1 MPIENI
7 DDSIIIKNN
16 IPKHIAI
23 IMDGNGRWAKE
34 HSLPRIAGHKE
45 GIDSVRAIT
54 KQCGDIGVKHLSLYT
69 FSSENWHRPK
79 NEVKA
84 LMRLLLLTIRREIK
98 DLNKNNVRLSTI
110 GNMDDLPDDARKG
123 MEEGL
128 KITENNSGLNL
139 ILALSYGG
147 RQEILKMVQSIAI
160 KAVKGEIEPEKL
172 SESDIINELDT
183 AKIPDPDLLIRTGG
197 DQRIS
202 NFLLWQIAY
211 SEIYVTDTYWPEFKE
226 KELLD
231 AVSDFRI
238 VSDVLVVLANNW
250 MKHD

>member
-1 MPIENI
+1 MPIKDIE
-7 DDSIIIKNN
+7 DSIINKIN

-23 IMDGNGRWAKE
+23 IMDGNGRWAKS

-54 KQCGDIGVKHLSLYT
+54 KKCGDIGVKHLSLYT
-69 FSSENWHRPK
+69 FSSENWHRPIK
-79 NEVKA
+79 EVKA
-84 LMRLLLLTIRREIK
+84 LMGLLLLTIRREIK
-98 DLNKNNVRLSTI
+98 DLNKNNVRLTTI
-110 GNMDDLPDDARKG
+110 GNMGDLPDDARKG

-147 RQEILKMVQSIAI
+147 RQEILKMVRSIAR
-160 KAVKGEIEPEKL
+160 KAVNGEIEPEKL
-172 SESDIINELDT
+172 SEGDIVNELDT

-231 AVSDFRI
+231 AVADFQDRERRFGRI
-238 VSDVLVVLANNW
+238 SEQLDET
-250 MKHD
+250 

>member
-1 MPIENI
+1 MPIKDI
-7 DDSIIIKNN
+7 KDSIIDKNN

-23 IMDGNGRWAKE
+23 IMDGNGRWAKA

-54 KQCGDIGVKHLSLYT
+54 KKCGDIGVKHLSLYT
-69 FSSENWHRPK
+69 FSSENWSRPLK
-79 NEVKA
+79 EVKA
-84 LMRLLLLTIRREIK
+84 LMGLLLLTIRREIK
-98 DLNKNNVRLSTI
+98 DLNKNNVRLTTI
-110 GNMDDLPDDARKG
+110 GNMGDLPDDARKG

-128 KITENNSGLNL
+128 KKTENNSGLNL

-147 RQEILKMVQSIAI
+147 RQEILKMVQSIAR
-160 KAVKGEIEPEKL
+160 KAINGEIEPEKL
-172 SESDIINELDT
+172 SESDIVNELDT

-231 AVSDFRI
+231 AVADFQDRERRFGRI
-238 VSDVLVVLANNW
+238 SEQLDET
-250 MKHD
+250 

>member
-1 MPIENI
+1 MPIKDIE
-7 DDSIIIKNN
+7 DSIINKNN

-23 IMDGNGRWAKE
+23 IMDGNGRWAKA

-54 KQCGDIGVKHLSLYT
+54 KKCGDIGVKHLSLYT
-69 FSSENWHRPK
+69 FSSENWSRPIK
-79 NEVKA
+79 EVKA
-84 LMRLLLLTIRREIK
+84 LMGLLLLTIRREIK
-98 DLNKNNVRLSTI
+98 DLNKNNVRLTTI
-110 GNMDDLPDDARKG
+110 GNMGDLPDEARKG

-147 RQEILKMVQSIAI
+147 RQEILKMVQSIAR
-160 KAVKGEIEPEKL
+160 KAINGEIEPEKL
-172 SESDIINELDT
+172 SEGDIVNELDT

-231 AVSDFRI
+231 AVADFQDRERRFGRI
-238 VSDVLVVLANNW
+238 SEQLD
-250 MKHD
+250 KT

>member
-1 MPIENI
+1 MPINDIENR
-7 DDSIIIKNN
+7 IINKNN

-160 KAVKGEIEPEKL
+160 KAVNGEIEPEKL
-172 SESDIINELDT
+172 SEGDIINELDT

-197 DQRIS
+197 EQRIS

-211 SEIYVTDTYWPEFKE
+211 SEIYVTDTYWPEFRE

-231 AVSDFRI
+231 AVADFQDRERRFGHI
-238 VSDVLVVLANNW
+238 SEQLD
-250 MKHD
+250 KT

>member
-1 MPIENI
+1 MPIKNI
-7 DDSIIIKNN
+7 EDSIINKNN

-23 IMDGNGRWAKE
+23 IMDGNGRWAKA

-54 KQCGDIGVKHLSLYT
+54 KKCGDIGVKHLSLYT
-69 FSSENWHRPK
+69 FSFENWSRPLK
-79 NEVKA
+79 EVKA
-84 LMRLLLLTIRREIK
+84 LMGLLLLTIRREIK
-98 DLNKNNVRLSTI
+98 DLNKNNVRLTTI
-110 GNMDDLPDDARKG
+110 GNMGDLPDDARKG

-147 RQEILKMVQSIAI
+147 RQEILKMVQSIAR
-160 KAVKGEIEPEKL
+160 KAINGEIEPEKL

-231 AVSDFRI
+231 AVADFQDRERRFGRI
-238 VSDVLVVLANNW
+238 SEQLDET
-250 MKHD
+250 

>member
-1 MPIENI
+1 MPIKEI
-7 DDSIIIKNN
+7 EDSIINKNN

-23 IMDGNGRWAKE
+23 IMDGNGRWAKA

-54 KQCGDIGVKHLSLYT
+54 KKCGDIGVKHLSLYT
-69 FSSENWHRPK
+69 FSSENWSRPLK
-79 NEVKA
+79 EVKA
-84 LMRLLLLTIRREIK
+84 LMGLLLLTIRREIK
-98 DLNKNNVRLSTI
+98 DLNKNNVRLTTI
-110 GNMDDLPDDARKG
+110 GNMGDLPDDARKG

-147 RQEILKMVQSIAI
+147 RQEILKMVQSIAR
-160 KAVKGEIEPEKL
+160 KAINGEIEPEKL
-172 SESDIINELDT
+172 SESDIVNELDT

-231 AVSDFRI
+231 AVADFQDRERRFGRI
-238 VSDVLVVLANNW
+238 SEQLDET
-250 MKHD
+250 

>member
-1 MPIENI
+1 MPIKDI
-7 DDSIIIKNN
+7 KDSIIDKNN

-23 IMDGNGRWAKE
+23 IMDGNGRWAKA

-45 GIDSVRAIT
+45 GIISVRAIT
-54 KQCGDIGVKHLSLYT
+54 KICGDIGVKHLSLYT
-69 FSSENWHRPK
+69 FSFENWRRPK

-98 DLNKNNVRLSTI
+98 DLNKNNVRLTTI
-110 GNMDDLPDDARKG
+110 GNMGDLPDDARKG

-128 KITENNSGLNL
+128 KITEKNSGLNL

-147 RQEILKMVQSIAI
+147 RQEIIKMVQSIAR
-160 KAVKGEIEPEKL
+160 KALNGEIEPEKI
-172 SESDIINELDT
+172 SEDNIVNELDT
-183 AKIPDPDLLIRTGG
+183 AKIPDPELLIRTGG
-197 DQRIS
+197 ELRIS

-211 SEIYVTDTYWPEFKE
+211 SEIYVTDIYWPEFRE

-231 AVSDFRI
+231 AVAEFQARERRFGHISEQLDET
-238 VSDVLVVLANNW
+238 
-250 MKHD
+250 

>member
-1 MPIENI
+1 MPIKNI
-7 DDSIIIKNN
+7 EDSIINKNN

-23 IMDGNGRWAKE
+23 IMDGNGRWAKA

-54 KQCGDIGVKHLSLYT
+54 KKCGDIGVKHLSLYT
-69 FSSENWHRPK
+69 FSSENWSRPLK
-79 NEVKA
+79 EVKA
-84 LMRLLLLTIRREIK
+84 LMGLLLLTIRREIK
-98 DLNKNNVRLSTI
+98 DLNKNNVRLTTI
-110 GNMDDLPDDARKG
+110 GNMGDLPDDARKG

-147 RQEILKMVQSIAI
+147 RQEILKMVQSIAR
-160 KAVKGEIEPEKL
+160 KAVNGEIEPEKL
-172 SESDIINELDT
+172 SESDIVNELDT

-231 AVSDFRI
+231 AVADFQDRERRFGRI
-238 VSDVLVVLANNW
+238 SEQLDET
-250 MKHD
+250 

>member
-1 MPIENI
+1 MSIKDVE
-7 DDSIIIKNN
+7 DSIIDKNN

-23 IMDGNGRWAKE
+23 IMDGNGRWAKA

-45 GIDSVRAIT
+45 GIISVRAIT
-54 KQCGDIGVKHLSLYT
+54 KICGDIGVKHLSLYT
-69 FSSENWHRPK
+69 FSSENWRRPK

-98 DLNKNNVRLSTI
+98 DLNKNNVRLTTI
-110 GNMDDLPDDARKG
+110 GNIGDLPDDARKG

-128 KITENNSGLNL
+128 KITEKNSGLNL

-147 RQEILKMVQSIAI
+147 RQEILKMVQSIAR
-160 KAVKGEIEPEKL
+160 KALNGEIEPEKI
-172 SESDIINELDT
+172 SEDNIVNELDT
-183 AKIPDPDLLIRTGG
+183 AKIPDPELLIRTGG
-197 DQRIS
+197 ELRIS

-211 SEIYVTDTYWPEFKE
+211 SEIYVTDIYWPEFRE

-231 AVSDFRI
+231 AVAEFQARERRFGHISEQLDET
-238 VSDVLVVLANNW
+238 
-250 MKHD
+250 

>member
-1 MPIENI
+1 MPIKDIE
-7 DDSIIIKNN
+7 DSIINKNN

-23 IMDGNGRWAKE
+23 IMDGNGRWAKA

-54 KQCGDIGVKHLSLYT
+54 KKCGDIGVKHLSLYT
-69 FSSENWHRPK
+69 FSSENWSRPLK
-79 NEVKA
+79 EVKA
-84 LMRLLLLTIRREIK
+84 LMGLLLLTIRREIK

-110 GNMDDLPDDARKG
+110 GNMGDLPDDARKG

-147 RQEILKMVQSIAI
+147 RQEILKMVQSIAR
-160 KAVKGEIEPEKL
+160 KAINGEIEPEKL
-172 SESDIINELDT
+172 SESDIVNELDT

-231 AVSDFRI
+231 AVADFQDRERRFGRI
-238 VSDVLVVLANNW
+238 SEQLDET
-250 MKHD
+250 

>member
-1 MPIENI
+1 MPKKDIE
-7 DDSIIIKNN
+7 DSIIDKKN

-23 IMDGNGRWAKE
+23 IMDGNGRWAKA

-45 GIDSVRAIT
+45 GISSVRAIT
-54 KQCGDIGVKHLSLYT
+54 KKCGDIGVKHLSLYT
-69 FSSENWHRPK
+69 FSSENWRRPK

-84 LMRLLLLTIRREIK
+84 LMRLLLSTIRHEIK
-98 DLNKNNVRLSTI
+98 DLNKNNVRLTTI
-110 GNMDDLPDDARKG
+110 GNMSDLPDDARKG

-147 RQEILKMVQSIAI
+147 RQEILKMVQSMARR
-160 KAVKGEIEPEKL
+160 AVNGEIEPEKIN
-172 SESDIINELDT
+172 EDNIISELDT

-197 DQRIS
+197 EKRIS

-211 SEIYVTDTYWPEFKE
+211 SEIYVTDTYWPEFRE
-226 KELLD
+226 KQLLD
-231 AVSDFRI
+231 ALADFQDRERRFGHI
-238 VSDVLVVLANNW
+238 SEQLDER
-250 MKHD
+250 

>member
-1 MPIENI
+1 MPIKNI
-7 DDSIIIKNN
+7 EDNIISKNN

-23 IMDGNGRWAKE
+23 IMDGNGRWAKA

-54 KQCGDIGVKHLSLYT
+54 KKCGDIGVKHLSLYT

-84 LMRLLLLTIRREIK
+84 LMRLLLVTIRREIK
-98 DLNKNNVRLSTI
+98 DLNKNNVRLTTI
-110 GNMDDLPDDARKG
+110 GNMGDLPDDARKG

-147 RQEILKMVQSIAI
+147 RQEILKMVQSIAR
-160 KAVKGEIEPEKL
+160 KAVNGEIEPEKL
-172 SESDIINELDT
+172 SETDIVNELDT

-231 AVSDFRI
+231 AVANFQERERRFGRI
-238 VSDVLVVLANNW
+238 SEQLD
-250 MKHD
+250 KT

>member
-1 MPIENI
+1 MSIKEIE
-7 DDSIIIKNN
+7 DSIINKNN

-23 IMDGNGRWAKE
+23 IMDGNGRWAKA

-54 KQCGDIGVKHLSLYT
+54 KKCGDIGVKYLSLYT
-69 FSSENWHRPK
+69 FSSENWSRPIK
-79 NEVKA
+79 EVKA
-84 LMRLLLLTIRREIK
+84 LMGLLLLTIRREIK
-98 DLNKNNVRLSTI
+98 DLNKNNVRLTTI
-110 GNMDDLPDDARKG
+110 GNMGDLPDDARKG

-147 RQEILKMVQSIAI
+147 RQEILKMVQSIAR
-160 KAVKGEIEPEKL
+160 KAINGEIEPEKL
-172 SESDIINELDT
+172 SESDIVNELDT

-231 AVSDFRI
+231 AVADFQDRERRFGRI
-238 VSDVLVVLANNW
+238 SEQLD
-250 MKHD
+250 KT

>member
-1 MPIENI
+1 MSIKDVE
-7 DDSIIIKNN
+7 DSIIDKNN

-23 IMDGNGRWAKE
+23 IMDGNGRWAKA

-45 GIDSVRAIT
+45 GIVSVRAIT
-54 KQCGDIGVKHLSLYT
+54 KICGDIGVKHLSLYT
-69 FSSENWHRPK
+69 FSSENWRRPK

-98 DLNKNNVRLSTI
+98 DLNKNNVRLTTI
-110 GNMDDLPDDARKG
+110 GNMGDLPDDARKG

-128 KITENNSGLNL
+128 KITEKNSGLNL

-147 RQEILKMVQSIAI
+147 RQEILKMVQSIAR
-160 KAVKGEIEPEKL
+160 KAVNGELEPEKL
-172 SESDIINELDT
+172 SESDIVNELDT

-197 DQRIS
+197 ELRIS

-211 SEIYVTDTYWPEFKE
+211 SEIYVTDIYWPEFRE

-231 AVSDFRI
+231 AVADFQARERRFGHI
-238 VSDVLVVLANNW
+238 SEQLDET
-250 MKHD
+250 

>member
-1 MPIENI
+1 MPIKDIENSNI
-7 DDSIIIKNN
+7 NNNN

-23 IMDGNGRWAKE
+23 IMDGNGRWAKA

-54 KQCGDIGVKHLSLYT
+54 KKCGDIGVKHLSLYT
-69 FSSENWHRPK
+69 FSSENWSRPIK
-79 NEVKA
+79 EVKA
-84 LMRLLLLTIRREIK
+84 LMGLLLLTIRREIK

-110 GNMDDLPDDARKG
+110 GNMGDLPDDARKG

-147 RQEILKMVQSIAI
+147 RQEILKMVQSIAR
-160 KAVKGEIEPEKL
+160 KAINGDIEPEKL
-172 SESDIINELDT
+172 SEGDIVNELDT

-226 KELLD
+226 KELLY
-231 AVSDFRI
+231 AVADFQDRERRFGRI
-238 VSDVLVVLANNW
+238 SEQLDET
-250 MKHD
+250 

>member
-1 MPIENI
+1 MPIKDIEN
-7 DDSIIIKNN
+7 SNIINNN

-23 IMDGNGRWAKE
+23 IMDGNGRWAKA

-54 KQCGDIGVKHLSLYT
+54 KKCGDIGVKHLSLYT
-69 FSSENWHRPK
+69 FSSENWSRPIK
-79 NEVKA
+79 EVKA
-84 LMRLLLLTIRREIK
+84 LMGLLLLTIRREIK
-98 DLNKNNVRLSTI
+98 DLDKNNVRLTTI
-110 GNMDDLPDDARKG
+110 GNMGDLPDDARKG

-147 RQEILKMVQSIAI
+147 RQEILKMVQSIAR
-160 KAVKGEIEPEKL
+160 KAVNGEIEPEKL
-172 SESDIINELDT
+172 GEIDIVNELDT

-231 AVSDFRI
+231 AVADFQDRERRFGCI
-238 VSDVLVVLANNW
+238 SEQLD
-250 MKHD
+250 KK

>member
-1 MPIENI
+1 MPIKDI
-7 DDSIIIKNN
+7 KDSIIDKNN

-23 IMDGNGRWAKE
+23 IMDGNGRWAKV

-45 GIDSVRAIT
+45 GIISVRAIT
-54 KQCGDIGVKHLSLYT
+54 KICGDIGVKHLSLYT
-69 FSSENWHRPK
+69 FSSENWRRPK

-98 DLNKNNVRLSTI
+98 DLNKNNVRLTTI
-110 GNMDDLPDDARKG
+110 GNMGDLPDDARKG

-128 KITENNSGLNL
+128 KITEKNSGLNL

-147 RQEILKMVQSIAI
+147 RQEILKMVQSIAR
-160 KAVKGEIEPEKL
+160 KALNGEIEPEKI
-172 SESDIINELDT
+172 SEDNIVNELDT
-183 AKIPDPDLLIRTGG
+183 AKIPDPELLIRTGG
-197 DQRIS
+197 ELRIS

-211 SEIYVTDTYWPEFKE
+211 SEIYVTDIYWPEFRE

-231 AVSDFRI
+231 AVADFQARERRFGHI
-238 VSDVLVVLANNW
+238 SEQLDET
-250 MKHD
+250 

>member
-1 MPIENI
+1 MTIKDIE
-7 DDSIIIKNN
+7 DSIINNN

-23 IMDGNGRWAKE
+23 IMDGNGRWAKA

-54 KQCGDIGVKHLSLYT
+54 KKCGDIGVKHLSLYT

-84 LMRLLLLTIRREIK
+84 LMRLLLVTIRREIK

-110 GNMDDLPDDARKG
+110 GNMGDLPDDARKG

-147 RQEILKMVQSIAI
+147 RQEILKMVQSIAR
-160 KAVKGEIEPEKL
+160 KAVNGEIKPDKL
-172 SESDIINELDT
+172 SESDIVNELDT
-183 AKIPDPDLLIRTGG
+183 ANIPDPDLLIRTGG

-231 AVSDFRI
+231 AVADFQDRERRFGCI
-238 VSDVLVVLANNW
+238 SEQLD
-250 MKHD
+250 KK

>member
-1 MPIENI
+1 MPIKDIENSNI
-7 DDSIIIKNN
+7 NNNN

-23 IMDGNGRWAKE
+23 IMDGNGRWAKA

-54 KQCGDIGVKHLSLYT
+54 KKCGDIGVKHLSLYT
-69 FSSENWHRPK
+69 FSSENWSRPIK
-79 NEVKA
+79 EVKA
-84 LMRLLLLTIRREIK
+84 LMGLLLLTIRREIK
-98 DLNKNNVRLSTI
+98 DLDKNNVRLTTI
-110 GNMDDLPDDARKG
+110 GNMGDLPDDARKG

-147 RQEILKMVQSIAI
+147 RQEILKMVQSIAR
-160 KAVKGEIEPEKL
+160 KAVNGEIEPEKL
-172 SESDIINELDT
+172 GEIDIVNELDT

-231 AVSDFRI
+231 AVADFQDRERRFGCI
-238 VSDVLVVLANNW
+238 SEQLD
-250 MKHD
+250 KK

>member
-1 MPIENI
+1 MPIKDI
-7 DDSIIIKNN
+7 KDSIIDKNN

-23 IMDGNGRWAKE
+23 IMDGNGRWAKV

-45 GIDSVRAIT
+45 GIISVRAIT
-54 KQCGDIGVKHLSLYT
+54 KICGDIGVKHLSLYT
-69 FSSENWHRPK
+69 FSSENWRRPK

-110 GNMDDLPDDARKG
+110 GNMGDLPDDARKG

-147 RQEILKMVQSIAI
+147 RQEILKMVQSIAR
-160 KAVKGEIEPEKL
+160 KAINGEIEPEKL
-172 SESDIINELDT
+172 SESDIVNELDT

-231 AVSDFRI
+231 AVADFQDRERRFGRI
-238 VSDVLVVLANNW
+238 SEQLDET
-250 MKHD
+250 

>member
-1 MPIENI
+1 MPIKDI
-7 DDSIIIKNN
+7 KDSIIDKNN

-23 IMDGNGRWAKE
+23 IMDGNGRWAKA

-45 GIDSVRAIT
+45 GIVSVRAIT
-54 KQCGDIGVKHLSLYT
+54 KICGDIGVKHLSLYT
-69 FSSENWHRPK
+69 FSFENWRRPK

-98 DLNKNNVRLSTI
+98 DLNKNNVRLTTI
-110 GNMDDLPDDARKG
+110 GNIGDLPDDARKG

-128 KITENNSGLNL
+128 KITEKNSGLNL

-147 RQEILKMVQSIAI
+147 RQEILKMVQSIAR
-160 KAVKGEIEPEKL
+160 KALNGEIEPEKI
-172 SESDIINELDT
+172 SEDNIVNELDT
-183 AKIPDPDLLIRTGG
+183 AKIPDPELLIRTGG
-197 DQRIS
+197 ELRIS

-211 SEIYVTDTYWPEFKE
+211 SEIYVTDIYWPEFRE

-231 AVSDFRI
+231 AVADFQARERRFGHI
-238 VSDVLVVLANNW
+238 SEQLDET
-250 MKHD
+250 

>member
-1 MPIENI
+1 MPIKDI
-7 DDSIIIKNN
+7 KDSIIDKNN

-23 IMDGNGRWAKE
+23 IMDGNGRWAKA

-45 GIDSVRAIT
+45 GIISVRAIT
-54 KQCGDIGVKHLSLYT
+54 KICGDIGVKHLSLYT
-69 FSSENWHRPK
+69 FSSENWRRPK

-98 DLNKNNVRLSTI
+98 DLNKNNVRLTTI
-110 GNMDDLPDDARKG
+110 GNIGDLPDDARKG

-128 KITENNSGLNL
+128 KITEKNSGLNL

-147 RQEILKMVQSIAI
+147 RQEILKMVQSIAR
-160 KAVKGEIEPEKL
+160 KALNGEIEPEKI
-172 SESDIINELDT
+172 SEDNIVNELDT
-183 AKIPDPDLLIRTGG
+183 AKIPDPELLIRTGG
-197 DQRIS
+197 ELRIS

-211 SEIYVTDTYWPEFKE
+211 SEIYVTDIYWPEFRE

-231 AVSDFRI
+231 AVVEFQARERRFGHISEQLDET
-238 VSDVLVVLANNW
+238 
-250 MKHD
+250 

>member
-1 MPIENI
+1 MPIKDIEN
-7 DDSIIIKNN
+7 SIINNNN

-23 IMDGNGRWAKE
+23 IMDGNGRWAKA

-54 KQCGDIGVKHLSLYT
+54 KKCGDIGVKHLSLYT
-69 FSSENWHRPK
+69 FSSENWSRPIK
-79 NEVKA
+79 EVKA
-84 LMRLLLLTIRREIK
+84 LMGLLLLTIRREIK
-98 DLNKNNVRLSTI
+98 DLNKNNVRLTTI
-110 GNMDDLPDDARKG
+110 GNMGDLPDDARKG

-147 RQEILKMVQSIAI
+147 RQEILKMVQSIAR
-160 KAVKGEIEPEKL
+160 KAVNGEIEPEKL
-172 SESDIINELDT
+172 SEGDIVNELDT

-226 KELLD
+226 RELLD
-231 AVSDFRI
+231 AVADFQDRERRFGRI
-238 VSDVLVVLANNW
+238 SEQLD
-250 MKHD
+250 KT

>member
-1 MPIENI
+1 MPIKDIEN
-7 DDSIIIKNN
+7 SIINNNN

-23 IMDGNGRWAKE
+23 IMDGNGRWAKA

-54 KQCGDIGVKHLSLYT
+54 KKCGDIGVKHLSLYT
-69 FSSENWHRPK
+69 FSSENWSRPIK
-79 NEVKA
+79 EVKA
-84 LMRLLLLTIRREIK
+84 LMGLLLLTIRREIK
-98 DLNKNNVRLSTI
+98 DLNKNNVRLTTI
-110 GNMDDLPDDARKG
+110 GNMSDLPDDARKG

-147 RQEILKMVQSIAI
+147 RQEILKMVQSIAR
-160 KAVKGEIEPEKL
+160 KAINGEIEPEKL
-172 SESDIINELDT
+172 SESDIVNELDT

-231 AVSDFRI
+231 AVADFQDRERRFGRI
-238 VSDVLVVLANNW
+238 SE
-250 MKHD
+250 

>member
-1 MPIENI
+1 MDKE
-7 DDSIIIKNN
+7 DSIINKNN

-23 IMDGNGRWAKE
+23 IMDGNGRWAKA

-54 KQCGDIGVKHLSLYT
+54 KKCGDIGVKHLSLYT
-69 FSSENWHRPK
+69 FSSENWSRPIK
-79 NEVKA
+79 EVKA
-84 LMRLLLLTIRREIK
+84 LMGLLLLTIRREIK
-98 DLNKNNVRLSTI
+98 DLNKNNVRLTTI
-110 GNMDDLPDDARKG
+110 GNMGDLPDDARKG

-147 RQEILKMVQSIAI
+147 RQEILKMVQSIAR
-160 KAVKGEIEPEKL
+160 KAINGEIEPEKL
-172 SESDIINELDT
+172 SEGDIVNELDT

-231 AVSDFRI
+231 AVADFQDRERRFGRI
-238 VSDVLVVLANNW
+238 SEQLDET
-250 MKHD
+250 

>member
-1 MPIENI
+1 MPIKDIE
-7 DDSIIIKNN
+7 DSIIDKNN

-23 IMDGNGRWAKE
+23 IMDGNGRWAKV

-45 GIDSVRAIT
+45 GIISVRAIT
-54 KQCGDIGVKHLSLYT
+54 KICGDIGVKHLSLYT
-69 FSSENWHRPK
+69 FSSENWRRPK

-98 DLNKNNVRLSTI
+98 DLNKNNVRLTTI
-110 GNMDDLPDDARKG
+110 GNMGDLPDDARKG

-128 KITENNSGLNL
+128 KITEKNSGLNL

-147 RQEILKMVQSIAI
+147 RQEILKMVQSIAR
-160 KAVKGEIEPEKL
+160 KALNGEIEPEKI
-172 SESDIINELDT
+172 SEDNIVNELDT

-197 DQRIS
+197 ELRIS

-211 SEIYVTDTYWPEFKE
+211 SEIYVTDIYWPEFRE

-231 AVSDFRI
+231 AVADFQARERRFGHI
-238 VSDVLVVLANNW
+238 SEQLDET
-250 MKHD
+250 

>member
-1 MPIENI
+1 MPIKDI
-7 DDSIIIKNN
+7 KDSIIDKNN

-23 IMDGNGRWAKE
+23 IMDGNGRWAKV

-45 GIDSVRAIT
+45 GIISVRAIT
-54 KQCGDIGVKHLSLYT
+54 KICGDIGVKHLSLYT
-69 FSSENWHRPK
+69 FSSENWRRPK

-98 DLNKNNVRLSTI
+98 DLNKNNVRLTTI
-110 GNMDDLPDDARKG
+110 GNMGNLPDDARKG

-128 KITENNSGLNL
+128 KITEKNSGLNL

-147 RQEILKMVQSIAI
+147 RQEILKMVQSIAR
-160 KAVKGEIEPEKL
+160 KALNGEIEPEKI
-172 SESDIINELDT
+172 SEDNIVNELDT
-183 AKIPDPDLLIRTGG
+183 AKIPDPELLIRTGG
-197 DQRIS
+197 ELRIS

-211 SEIYVTDTYWPEFKE
+211 SEIYVTDIYWPEFRE

-231 AVSDFRI
+231 AVAEFQARERRFGHISEQLDET
-238 VSDVLVVLANNW
+238 
-250 MKHD
+250 

>member
-1 MPIENI
+1 MDIE
-7 DDSIIIKNN
+7 DSIINKNN

-23 IMDGNGRWAKE
+23 IMDGNGRWAKA

-54 KQCGDIGVKHLSLYT
+54 KKCGDIGVKHLSLYT

-79 NEVKA
+79 NEIKA
-84 LMRLLLLTIRREIK
+84 LMKLLLLTIRREIK
-98 DLNKNNVRLSTI
+98 DLNKNNVRLTTI
-110 GNMDDLPDDARKG
+110 GNMGDLPDDARKG

-160 KAVKGEIEPEKL
+160 KAVNGEIEPEKL
-172 SESDIINELDT
+172 NESDIVNELDT

-231 AVSDFRI
+231 AVADFQDRERRFGRI
-238 VSDVLVVLANNW
+238 SEQLD
-250 MKHD
+250 KT